1 MPSLNDVPGVRPM
14 TTNNLTERMNKSIEG
29 QRIGTQ
35 PINRFIERL
44 YGITLVRDNIIKE
57 TSSQLIFE
65 AGQVTYWNSRIIEH
79 QTLPFKQPMDIKR
92 RLNQGRLYVLLH
104 LVKPAVKEL
113 DTYFYVKKGNNKF
126 RSPYTMRDIYIDNKL
141 YQLLK
146 PMLDKLASKH
156 LIEQQDNYY
165 LVNISTGECTCLDFV
180 WNGSFR
186 DVCKHVHA
194 ARLFNDVENK
204 KITLDIIKHDLVLYF
219 RNKER
224 AMPNEQKNFIIYN
237 NSIDAAFGEILQ
249 FYSARG
255 SDIFFPSERGVTE
268 QDPFRPAEMPIRR
281 VSSVGAP
288 KVHGA
293 KPRKSNGF
301 VPTENKENDFI
312 DNDSML
318 LEDEIELSD
327 TSELKGASEDNT
339 RETLRLIAPSIQK
352 RTTAAIR
359 NRKRSVSKMQFTQD
373 EDSVNT
379 TPSSKAIVRSTL
391 ENLFTEK
398 RLNWKRCEFVKA
410 CIEQNIH
417 LDNNAELNKKKLFT
431 WFDGK
436 KTKEKQISQL

>member
-14 TTNNLTERMNKSIEG
+14 TTNNLTERMNKLIEG
-29 QRIGTQ
+29 QCISTQ

-65 AGQVTYWNSRIIEH
+65 A
-79 QTLPFKQPMDIKR
+79 
-92 RLNQGRLYVLLH
+92 
-104 LVKPAVKEL
+104 VKPAVKEL

-156 LIEQQDNYY
+156 PIEQQDNYY
-165 LVNISTGECTCLDFV
+165 LVNIST
-180 WNGSFR
+180 
-186 DVCKHVHA
+186 

-204 KITLDIIKHDLVLYF
+204 KIILDIIKHDLVLYF

-255 SDIFFPSERGVTE
+255 SDIFFSSERGVTE
-268 QDPFRPAEMPIRR
+268 QDPFCPAEMLIQK
-281 VSSVGAP
+281 VSSVEAS

-301 VPTENKENDFI
+301 VPTENKENNFI

-318 LEDEIELSD
+318 LEDEMELSD
-327 TSELKGASEDNT
+327 TSELKGTSEDNT
-339 RETLRLIAPSIQK
+339 RETLRLIASSIQ
-352 RTTAAIR
+352 
-359 NRKRSVSKMQFTQD
+359 
-373 EDSVNT
+373 
-379 TPSSKAIVRSTL
+379 
-391 ENLFTEK
+391 
-398 RLNWKRCEFVKA
+398 
-410 CIEQNIH
+410 
-417 LDNNAELNKKKLFT
+417 
-431 WFDGK
+431 
-436 KTKEKQISQL
+436 